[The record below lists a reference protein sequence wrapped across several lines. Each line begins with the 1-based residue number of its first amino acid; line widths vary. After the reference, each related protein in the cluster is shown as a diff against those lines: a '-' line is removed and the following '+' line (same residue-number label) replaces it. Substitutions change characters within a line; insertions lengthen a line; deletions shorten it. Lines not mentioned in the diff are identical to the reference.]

1 MTDSEY
7 EEYLNKIFGFFDI
20 QEANER
26 TEAVDKV
33 RDKIEQY
40 YKERRDLLVDFTNL
54 SQKSLGQLEDMKD
67 KIISIVMNGLDEGIV
82 AALEGTEFSAGQV
95 EEILKRLVSFDLSK
109 LDQEANKLI
118 AKKWGQAAK
127 EISELGESI
136 KEVGDA
142 GNNTTLSNFG
152 EMLTKTGEIVQWY
165 TSLMEELAQIELSD
179 KMADDMKSVMESR
192 SVIQAF
198 VSFAVSALSQV
209 LHNIAE
215 TQKKLAQAR
224 EEIRNILTEGYLDSI
239 RDKVEA
245 TSTLFGE
252 SFLGNVRAVNSAIG
266 TLKKDID
273 NIFRS
278 TGGSGKGGLLEFLQA
293 LSKASGI
300 KLFDDSGVINKEV
313 LDIFEAAAK
322 GGDFASSVMMA
333 KYGTEF
339 KNLRDLSDELRKML
353 EQLDA
358 TVGEIFS
365 NMGESITDELIDKL
379 NETGEVVSDLEG
391 VFQSLGDTIMK
402 SLIQSVVVDEI
413 LAKYREQVLSW
424 FTTDMSADQ
433 MAEEMDRFADN
444 VRTDIEAASDKIK
457 GIYNAFKSRDLIS
470 GGEASESGLTNGI
483 KGVTEETASLL
494 ASYINAIRADV
505 AYNRLQLEDVRGD
518 VRMMVGLLP
527 STPTL
532 AEYLTQIQANTFNTA
547 ARTEAILL
555 HLEELT
561 TAEGGAAALRVFM

>member
-1 MTDSEY
+1 M
-7 EEYLNKIFGFFDI
+7 
-20 QEANER
+20 ER
-26 TEAVDKV
+26 TEAIDRV
-33 RDKIEQY
+33 RDSIKKY
-40 YKERRDLLVDFTNL
+40 YTEARDEAVDFTNL
-54 SQKSLGQLEDMKD
+54 SDKSIAQLKKMKMD
-67 KIISIVMNGLDEGIV
+67 IQDLDFSKIIPQQLLDFFESMGISLEEVNEMIDRLIRGDLEKLDE
-82 AALEGTEFSAGQV
+82 ET
-95 EEILKRLVSFDLSK
+95 KK
-109 LDQEANKLI
+109 LTIRD
-118 AKKWGQAAK
+118 WK
-127 EISELGESI
+127 EIARGGSELAHSIEELGEAS
-136 KEVGDA
+136 
-142 GNNTTLSNFG
+142 GNVTLANLGSMLA
-152 EMLTKTGEIVQWY
+152 EM
-165 TSLMEELAQIELSD
+165 SELAQVILS
-179 KMADDMKSVMESR
+179 AMESENWVGAFITVAI
-192 SVIQAF
+192 SAANKVFQAMAKAAQAA
-198 VSFAVSALSQV
+198 S
-209 LHNIAE
+209 
-215 TQKKLAQAR
+215 QAR
-224 EEIRNILTEGYLDSI
+224 EEIRKIVTDNYLDTM
-239 RDKVEA
+239 RDRIES

-278 TGGSGKGGLLEFLQA
+278 TGGSGKGGLLEFLQV

-313 LDIFEAAAK
+313 LDIFEAAAQ
-322 GGDFASSVMMA
+322 GGDFASGVMMA

-339 KNLRDLSDELRKML
+339 KNLRDLSDELREML

-457 GIYNAFKSRDLIS
+457 GIYDAFKSRDLIS